1 MTVTFSGSPL
11 SKGKLLAGS
20 GDRKT
25 DFICRDWDLEG
36 ANSCK
41 FTINS
46 SANINTGEEKGVYYT
61 SQKNAFRLEMRGGL
75 LNYHGSKVLESVWTV
90 NYSGPK
96 PMVKNNLCV
105 VKNNPM
111 ILWKQSFWFQED
123 AWQTGVWGYMLQLP
137 TVAFSFLLFVSLCS
151 CFQLR

>member
-46 SANINTGEEKGVYYT
+46 SANINTGEERGFSYT
-61 SQKNAFRLEMRGGL
+61 SQENAFRLEIERRAFKL
-75 LNYHGSKVLESVWTV
+75 S
-90 NYSGPK
+90 
-96 PMVKNNLCV
+96 
-105 VKNNPM
+105 
-111 ILWKQSFWFQED
+111 WKQGSRERLD
-123 AWQTGVWGYMLQLP
+123 CKL
-137 TVAFSFLLFVSLCS
+137 
-151 CFQLR
+151 